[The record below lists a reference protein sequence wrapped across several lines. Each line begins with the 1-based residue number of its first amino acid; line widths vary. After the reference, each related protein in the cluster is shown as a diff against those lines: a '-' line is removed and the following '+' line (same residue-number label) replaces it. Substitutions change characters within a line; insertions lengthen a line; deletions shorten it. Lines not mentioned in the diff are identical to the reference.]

1 MTPNPEHYGPFQS
14 LMTLLNQQDQPERKR
29 MARAFTRTSHW
40 RQRLLLNTFRARQ
53 GNTVFAGP
61 FAGMTY
67 LDAAEGALLP
77 RLIGCYEAEL
87 HPAIG
92 QLQHEGYQDIIDI
105 GCAEGY
111 YAVGLARMLPDCRI
125 FAHDISEAAQTACR
139 ALAQTNGVAD
149 RIRVGGVFDGHSL
162 TQHQGRKTLVICDI
176 EGAEDELLDPA
187 KYPAWADVD
196 LIVEVHECYRSG
208 LIDRLNARFGA
219 THDIEW
225 IWPSASARRP
235 LPAWTQEL
243 SHLDQLLC
251 TWEWREGATPWAV
264 MRSHALHPHK
274 RSAALPVVFALHDA
288 DGRYWLNTAVAMT
301 SVLEHSRCPLQLH
314 LLHDDTLRLEARER
328 LTRIARDHGATLQLH
343 AMQLPASID
352 AGKLHRFS
360 PASLYRLMIPQLLAR
375 EPLVVYLDSDLV
387 SHGVDVGE
395 LARAL
400 PAQAPI
406 GGVVDPYIGEQRKA
420 RAWLESLGLK
430 AQHYMN
436 SGVLVLRPPMVREDL
451 LAAFVQFNLNHPD
464 AIHPDQDFLNLH
476 FGHRWARLDARFN
489 TQLGL
494 FERSLFQPL
503 SHYQGKI
510 LHYAGKLKP
519 LEGNLAPGM
528 LPFWMY
534 THATPEVGQID
545 PTMRYLSPIQGQAHA
560 IHREPAE
567 LERPAESS

>member
-1 MTPNPEHYGPFQS
+1 MTPNPERYGPFQS
-14 LMTLLNQQDQPERKR
+14 LMALLNQPEQPERQR
-29 MARAFTRTSHW
+29 MTRAFTRTSHW
-40 RQRLLLNTFRARQ
+40 RQRLLVNTFRARQ

-87 HPAIG
+87 HPAIE
-92 QLQHEGYQDIIDI
+92 QLRHAGYQDIIDI

-125 FAHDISEAAQTACR
+125 FAHDISDTAQTACR
-139 ALAQTNGVAD
+139 ALAQANGVAD
-149 RIRVGGVFDGHSL
+149 RIQVGGVFDGHSL
-162 TQHQGRKTLVICDI
+162 AQHHGRKTLVICDI

-187 KYPAWADVD
+187 THPAWANVD

-208 LIDRLNARFGA
+208 LIDRLKTRFGD

-225 IWPSASARRP
+225 VWPSASAHRP
-235 LPAWTQEL
+235 LPAWTQAL

-251 TWEWREGATPWAV
+251 TWEWREGATPWAI
-264 MRSHALHPHK
+264 MRSRTLHAHLHRAP
-274 RSAALPVVFALHDA
+274 LPVVFALHDA

-301 SVLEHSRCPLQLH
+301 SVLQHSRCPLQLH
-314 LLHDDTLRLEARER
+314 LLHDHTLRPEACDR
-328 LTRIARDHGATLQLH
+328 LIRIARDHGSELHLH
-343 AMQLPASID
+343 AMRLPDSID
-352 AGKLHRFS
+352 AERLHRFS
-360 PASLYRLMIPQLLAR
+360 PASLYRLMIPQVLAR
-375 EPLVVYLDSDLV
+375 ESLVVYLDSDLV

-400 PAQAPI
+400 PAHAPI
-406 GGVVDPYIGEQRKA
+406 GGVVDPYIGADRQA
-420 RAWLESLGLK
+420 RVWLETLGLP
-430 AQHYMN
+430 AQNYMN
-436 SGVLVLRPPMVREDL
+436 SGVLVLRPPLVREDL
-451 LAAFVQFNLNHPD
+451 LAAFVAFIQTHPS

-476 FGHRWARLDARFN
+476 FGSRWAQLAARFN

-494 FERSLFQPL
+494 FGRSLFQPL

-519 LEGNLAPGM
+519 LDGNLAPGM

-534 THATPEVGQID
+534 THATPEAAQTD
-545 PTMRYLSPIQGQAHA
+545 PTMRYLNPIQGRAHA
-560 IHREPAE
+560 IHREPAGQA
-567 LERPAESS
+567 RQAEP

>member
-1 MTPNPEHYGPFQS
+1 MATTPEAYGPFQS
-14 LMTLLNQQDQPERKR
+14 LMTLLNQQEQPERKR

-87 HPAIG
+87 HPAMA
-92 QLQHEGYQDIIDI
+92 QLAQEHYQDIIDI

-111 YAVGLARMLPDCRI
+111 YAVGLARMLPGCRV
-125 FAHDISEAAQTACR
+125 FAHDISEAAQKACR

-149 RIRVGGVFDGHSL
+149 RIQVGGVFDGHSL
-162 TQHQGRKTLVICDI
+162 VQHQDRKTLVICDI
-176 EGAEDELLDPA
+176 EGAEDELLDPTQ
-187 KYPAWADVD
+187 YPAWANVD

-208 LIDRLNARFGA
+208 LIERLNKRFGA

-225 IWPSASARRP
+225 IWPSASATRT

-264 MRSHALHPHK
+264 MRSHALHPEA
-274 RSAALPVVFALHDA
+274 RSTALPVVFALHDS
-288 DGRYWLNTAVAMT
+288 DGHYWLNTAAAMT
-301 SVLEHSRCPLQLH
+301 SVLQHSRCPLQLH
-314 LLHDDTLRLEARER
+314 LLHDDTLRPQARQRLLQIARER
-328 LTRIARDHGATLQLH
+328 GTELQLH
-343 AMQLPASID
+343 AMTLPGSID
-352 AGKLHRFS
+352 TQRLHRFS

-387 SHGVDVGE
+387 SHGVDLGE

-406 GGVVDPYIGEQRKA
+406 GGVVDPYIGSQRQA
-420 RAWLESLGLK
+420 RAWLESVGLQ
-430 AQHYMN
+430 AQRYVN
-436 SGVLVLRPPMVREDL
+436 SGVLVLRPPLIREDL
-451 LAAFVQFNLNHPD
+451 LAAFAQFNQAHPQ

-476 FGHRWARLDARFN
+476 FGDRWSRLDARFN

-494 FERSLFQPL
+494 FERSLFRPL

-519 LEGNLAPGM
+519 LDGNLAPGM
-528 LPFWMY
+528 LPFWLY
-534 THATPEVGQID
+534 THATPEIGQLN
-545 PTMRYLSPIQGQAHA
+545 PAMRYLSPIEGQPHA
-560 IHREPAE
+560 VHREPAGTPRSAGE
-567 LERPAESS
+567 N